1 MPDIRSGNRFFDGF
15 ELERR
20 YTDGRPNVDAEPPK
34 LVVEG
39 PAPCSASPGVQAMLQ
54 QSLARAR
61 APAPGWVVSMRIAA
75 GAHGLGA
82 EGRIADAAGRTVAER
97 SVGGS
102 ASDCS
107 ALAEALGVWAALV
120 LDAEMKRL
128 EHPAVAAPPAP
139 APEPDPADATPPPPA
154 EDGSDVPL
162 TAAASREPDSPELEL
177 GGFVTAQTSDRPLA
191 GVTPSV
197 VLQAASGVVVRSA
210 LLIGASLPGAGPA
223 NQWAAAR
230 ADGCARW
237 LGLYAK
243 GHGLEFDLCGGA
255 EAGVVHDFGSPL
267 DFYFALG
274 PSADLG
280 GEFGERVSAVL
291 RGVAGA
297 NLTQGGLS
305 GRFEVALS
313 WRTQ

>member
-1 MPDIRSGNRFFDGF
+1 
-15 ELERR
+15 
-20 YTDGRPNVDAEPPK
+20 
-34 LVVEG
+34 
-39 PAPCSASPGVQAMLQ
+39 
-54 QSLARAR
+54 
-61 APAPGWVVSMRIAA
+61 MRVAA

-97 SVGGS
+97 SLGGS
-102 ASDCS
+102 ASNCS

-128 EHPAVAAPPAP
+128 EHPPVAASPVSTPQP
-139 APEPDPADATPPPPA
+139 GPADVTPMPAA
-154 EDGSDVPL
+154 EDGSDVASSAP
-162 TAAASREPDSPELEL
+162 ASREAASPELEL
-177 GGFVTAQTSDRPLA
+177 GGFITAQTSERPLA

-197 VLQAASGVVVRSA
+197 VLQTASGVVVRSA
-210 LLIGASLPGAGPA
+210 LLIGASLPEAGPA

-230 ADGCARW
+230 VDGCARW

-255 EAGVVHDFGSPL
+255 EAGVVHDSGSPL

-280 GEFGERVSAVL
+280 GELGERVSAVL

-297 NLTQGGLS
+297 NLTQGGWS
-305 GRFEVALS
+305 GRFEVAFS